1 MKITASIDFRN
12 SVCHILKQQHKAK
25 LTGREKEQYDLKG
38 SHKVLAFYVFL
49 TRARQLTLFT
59 QCKMESMALF
69 QHLTESARRRVS
81 IIIVNVTLVISPG
94 SIYGAA
100 VYYDITRPFVGKR
113 IQALCI

>member
-1 MKITASIDFRN
+1 MKREREREREMWRLQQALTLD

-38 SHKVLAFYVFL
+38 SHKVLAFYVLL
-49 TRARQLTLFT
+49 TRARQLTSFT

-81 IIIVNVTLVISPG
+81 IIIVNVTLVILPG

-100 VYYDITRPFVGKR
+100 V
-113 IQALCI
+113 